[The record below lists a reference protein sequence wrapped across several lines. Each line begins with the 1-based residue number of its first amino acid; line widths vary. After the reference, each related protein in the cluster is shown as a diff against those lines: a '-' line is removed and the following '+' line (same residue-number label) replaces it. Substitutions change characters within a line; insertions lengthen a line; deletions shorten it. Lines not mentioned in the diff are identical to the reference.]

1 MQTLHYDFRNQG
13 WINILPLADLHIGSG
28 QADLKIIKGLVDGA
42 LNDPVTYI
50 VLNGD
55 IIDACTFGS
64 TGNPYGAT
72 MAPGAQIQ
80 TAVEILRPLADAGR
94 ILCIMDGNHEDR
106 INRSSGISVAQNI
119 AGQLRIDRACVE
131 TAAVIF
137 LDVGSVSY
145 SLYVTHGS
153 SSTCRE
159 VSSKINKLAQLAD
172 AIDCDV
178 YISAHSHLPAIFRN
192 GFIRIDRDKRKAE
205 KVDHLFVNAASALG
219 YGGYSEA
226 QGYPPMSNV
235 YPMVT
240 LDGSLRK
247 SVVCA

>member
-1 MQTLHYDFRNQG
+1 MQTLYRNFRDRG
-13 WINILPLADLHIGSG
+13 WINILPLADLHIGSA
-28 QADLKIIKGLVDGA
+28 QADVKLVKSLVDGA
-42 LNDPVTYI
+42 LRDPATYV

-55 IIDACTFGS
+55 IIEAATYGS
-64 TGNPYGAT
+64 AGNPYGQT
-72 MAPGAQIQ
+72 MPPGAQIQ
-80 TAVEILRPLADAGR
+80 TAVEILRPLAEADR
-94 ILCIMDGNHEDR
+94 IICIMDGNHEDR
-106 INRSSGISVAQNI
+106 INRSNGISVAQNI

-137 LDVGSVSY
+137 VDVGSVSY

-178 YISAHSHLPAIFRN
+178 YVSAHSHLPAIFRD
-192 GFIRIDRDKRKAE
+192 GFIRINRENHTAE
-205 KVDHLFVNAASALG
+205 KVDHLFVNAASSLG
-219 YGGYSEA
+219 YGGYAEA
-226 QGYPPMSNV
+226 QGYPPCSNV
-235 YPMVT
+235 YPMIT

-247 SVVCA
+247 AVVCA